1 MLPEDLPRHM
11 QQHVNNQP
19 EEQPQQHTY
28 QDAFLIQSDQLQQR
42 QQSNIPSPSFS
53 KTDFADSNAKFST
66 SVAPSIQN
74 MLGSLCADGSGNL
87 FDFSRTGQSMLGEP
101 SQQSWVSKFTHSQG
115 NTSANSVSL
124 PPYPGKDTAVERENL
139 SLDGQNHALFGAN
152 LDSGLL
158 LPTTLSSIGTSVN
171 ANVSSMPS
179 GVSGF
184 QSSLYGCMQDSSELL
199 HSAAQVDPPT
209 PTRTFVKVQTTS
221 Y

>member
-1 MLPEDLPRHM
+1 
-11 QQHVNNQP
+11 
-19 EEQPQQHTY
+19 
-28 QDAFLIQSDQLQQR
+28 
-42 QQSNIPSPSFS
+42 
-53 KTDFADSNAKFST
+53 
-66 SVAPSIQN
+66 

-87 FDFSRTGQSMLGEP
+87 FDFSRTGQSMLSEP

-115 NTSANSVSL
+115 NTSANSVLL
-124 PPYPGKDTAVERENL
+124 PPYPGKDAAVEQEHL
-139 SLDGQNHALFGAN
+139 SLDSQNHALFGAN

-199 HSAAQVDPPT
+199 HNAAQVDSPT
-209 PTRTFVKVQTTS
+209 PTRTFVKVQTTA
-221 Y
+221 YYVNAFCCRVLCG